1 MQFGLRGP
9 GRSVS
14 NACANGL
21 NDNERTMRSST
32 SAWASFRSKPEKG
45 RIKVQLGTGLLGLNV
60 LALSGLAQPV
70 TKRALMEDRVLA
82 PAFVLLAA
90 AVLAISSPSEAS
102 AADPSGI
109 WAKDDGSAKVE
120 IKKCGRGLCGS
131 VVWLRTPK
139 NSRGNPLHDVR
150 NENASLRGRPI
161 IGLPLF
167 SNMRLTAAQ
176 HLGGECLQSRRGPH
190 LHGRQADARLAT
202 ANRAQRLQDVAHVW
216 REDMDQIDPSA
227 RRDNSELIEV
237 KAPAEPGTPEKS
249 EPRSMPQP
257 EAPMIE
263 ASLEREQLSAPGFTL
278 VTTSARQQPLSGDD
292 VLSMA
297 MTGVAPAPATVAP
310 LTETAA
316 AEEQWPWMQRRSAR
330 LASTRNVAQAQAAPA
345 APSIAKPKPKPV
357 VMAAQEQWPWQQR
370 RSRTAAQAPA
380 PAPATPIFV
389 KPKPKPA
396 AREAQEQWPWMQ
408 RRSVVVVATRTAGY

>member
-1 MQFGLRGP
+1 
-9 GRSVS
+9 
-14 NACANGL
+14 
-21 NDNERTMRSST
+21 
-32 SAWASFRSKPEKG
+32 
-45 RIKVQLGTGLLGLNV
+45 
-60 LALSGLAQPV
+60 
-70 TKRALMEDRVLA
+70 MEDRVLA
-82 PAFVLLAA
+82 PAFLLLAA
-90 AVLAISSPSEAS
+90 AVLAISSPSKAF

-131 VVWLRTPK
+131 VVWLRTPN
-139 NSRGNPLHDVR
+139 NSRGQPLHDVR

-167 SNMRLTAAQ
+167 SNMRLTAANTWVGNVYNPVEGRIYTDVKLTLVSRQ
-176 HLGGECLQSRRGPH
+176 QIVLRGCRTWLMCGEKTWTRSTLPP
-190 LHGRQADARLAT
+190 DAT
-202 ANRAQRLQDVAHVW
+202 T
-216 REDMDQIDPSA
+216 P
-227 RRDNSELIEV
+227 ELIEV

-310 LTETAA
+310 SLTETAA
-316 AEEQWPWMQRRSAR
+316 AEEQWPWMQRRSGR
-330 LASTRNVAQAQAAPA
+330 LTSNRNVVQAQAAPA
-345 APSIAKPKPKPV
+345 APVLAKPKPKPF
-357 VMAAQEQWPWQQR
+357 VMASQG
-370 RSRTAAQAPA
+370 
-380 PAPATPIFV
+380 
-389 KPKPKPA
+389 
-396 AREAQEQWPWMQ
+396 QWPWMQ
-408 RRSVVVVATRTAGY
+408 RRSRAAAQAQAPAPAAPIVVKAKPKPLARESQEQWPWVQRRPVVVLATRTAGY

>member
-1 MQFGLRGP
+1 
-9 GRSVS
+9 
-14 NACANGL
+14 
-21 NDNERTMRSST
+21 
-32 SAWASFRSKPEKG
+32 
-45 RIKVQLGTGLLGLNV
+45 
-60 LALSGLAQPV
+60 
-70 TKRALMEDRVLA
+70 MEDRVLA

-167 SNMRLTAAQ
+167 SNMRLTAANTWVGNVYNPVEGRIYTDVKLTLVSRQ
-176 HLGGECLQSRRGPH
+176 QIVLRGCRTWLMCGEKTWTRSTLPP
-190 LHGRQADARLAT
+190 DAT
-202 ANRAQRLQDVAHVW
+202 T
-216 REDMDQIDPSA
+216 P
-227 RRDNSELIEV
+227 ELIEV

-297 MTGVAPAPATVAP
+297 MTGVAPAPATVA

-370 RSRTAAQAPA
+370 RSRPAAQAPA
-380 PAPATPIFV
+380 PTPATPIFV
-389 KPKPKPA
+389 KPKPTPA
-396 AREAQEQWPWMQ
+396 AREPREQWPWIQ